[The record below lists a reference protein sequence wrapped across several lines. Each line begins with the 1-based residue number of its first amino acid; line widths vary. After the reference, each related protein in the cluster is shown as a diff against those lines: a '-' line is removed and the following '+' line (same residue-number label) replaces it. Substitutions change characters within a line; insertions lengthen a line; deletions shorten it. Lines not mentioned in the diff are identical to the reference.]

1 MELESTFTFG
11 TKSVLFVFFLAK
23 FHLCTEAIGTFKV
36 GQLLLNVAPLFA

>member
-23 FHLCTEAIGTFKV
+23 FHLCTETVGTFKV
-36 GQLLLNVAPLFA
+36 GQYFLDVAPLFA